1 MALAKLNQ
9 LSVLKKLF
17 QELLIPQA
25 VYEEAV
31 IRGMTQGY
39 PDALALKLF
48 LEQQGWQ
55 PVHVDHK
62 GIDKDLLKEKLDW
75 GEIESIQL
83 AIDVKDALLLIDDEE
98 ARGVARKKGLRTKG
112 TVGVLVEAFQKR
124 LIDLE
129 EIELLFAQ
137 IKARDDIWI
146 SRTLCKEV
154 LSKLKA
160 RELN

>member
-1 MALAKLNQ
+1 
-9 LSVLKKLF
+9 
-17 QELLIPQA
+17 
-25 VYEEAV
+25 
-31 IRGMTQGY
+31 MTQGY

-55 PVHVDHK
+55 TIHVDHHV
-62 GIDKDLLKEKLDW
+62 INKDLLKEKLDW

-83 AIDVKDALLLIDDEE
+83 AINMKDALLLIDDEE
-98 ARGVARKKGLRTKG
+98 ARGVARKRGLRTRG
-112 TVGVLVEAFQKR
+112 TIGVLVEAFQKR

-146 SRTLCKEV
+146 SPTLCQKV
-154 LSKLKA
+154 LSKLEA
-160 RELN
+160 RELD